1 MKVYIIETPDGEWF
15 ETEST
20 AWKQALR
27 RAPRVNGGMVEI
39 DGFKYVVNPLLFRR
53 EKYSPRWI
61 KGIGLLVGF
70 GALIAFALNQAIIGS
85 LLLLAALAVIGST
98 RTFMAE
104 MQIQLWQE
112 NNPDPIP
119 FFNNPLPN
127 GITGDMIAKYARA
140 KHIEK
145 FLNPQEM
152 NWYAVIAVI
161 SVLGLI
167 GAIIALYV
175 GK

>member
-27 RAPRVNGGMVEI
+27 RAPRVNGG
-39 DGFKYVVNPLLFRR
+39 
-53 EKYSPRWI
+53 
-61 KGIGLLVGF
+61 
-70 GALIAFALNQAIIGS
+70 
-85 LLLLAALAVIGST
+85 
-98 RTFMAE
+98 MAE